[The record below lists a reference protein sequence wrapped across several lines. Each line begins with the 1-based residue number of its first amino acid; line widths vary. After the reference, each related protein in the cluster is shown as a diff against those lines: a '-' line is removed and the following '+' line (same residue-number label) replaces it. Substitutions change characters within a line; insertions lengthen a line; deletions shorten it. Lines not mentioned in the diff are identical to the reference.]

1 MWLWGSTAAGLVKKK
16 KVVVIG
22 GGIGGSL
29 LAYHIQSFAD
39 VVLVDEY
46 FFYFLILFHLSC
58 IIYLFLN
65 IATFKECILLVTSS
79 RKDTAGGNF
88 K

>member
-1 MWLWGSTAAGLVKKK
+1 MAVGFDGGWAGRKEE
-16 KVVVIG
+16 G
-22 GGIGGSL
+22 GGYRRWRWRLSSMLIIFSPL
-29 LAYHIQSFAD
+29 LMLFLSTSIF
-39 VVLVDEY
+39 
-46 FFYFLILFHLSC
+46 FLILFHLSC

-65 IATFKECILLVTSS
+65 IATFKECILLVTCS